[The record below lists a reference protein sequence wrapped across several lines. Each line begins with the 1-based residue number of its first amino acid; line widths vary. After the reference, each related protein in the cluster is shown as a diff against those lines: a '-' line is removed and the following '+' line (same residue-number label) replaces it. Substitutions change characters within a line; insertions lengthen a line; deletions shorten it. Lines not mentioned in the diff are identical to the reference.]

1 MIVTLITRAN
11 NIPEDEDEDEDEE
24 HLLRAAQRDASPH
37 LLRDLE
43 EAVERTSISRN
54 VPECTVNVFS
64 CG

>member
-11 NIPEDEDEDEDEE
+11 NIPEDEDEE

-37 LLRDLE
+37 LLSDLE

-54 VPECTVNVFS
+54 MPECPVNVFS

>member
-11 NIPEDEDEDEDEE
+11 NIPEDEDEDEE

-43 EAVERTSISRN
+43 EAVEMTSISRN